1 MRIRKH
7 ANIPLSPSLSTR
19 TTLHPHVCELNRSP
33 WDVIPFPL
41 QYDGH
46 SHPNPY
52 QREDGEEEEVE
63 EEEAVMGMGNGV
75 SSIAAADGSGE
86 REFSEEEREEKKKK
100 REERGIAAEREMIP
114 SKGKTCNKEED
125 EGQSQLDAC
134 PKVGEKD
141 EVRGRRGRKNQ
152 GRAFSSNSDYYYYY
166 SGFGPLWGRKR
177 GGNQLHD
184 VHVPLIPSPSSS
196 PLPSS
201 SDHDDHDHDH
211 DHGHDRRMKRV
222 RKRVKARS
230 LKSLF

>member
-7 ANIPLSPSLSTR
+7 ANISLSPSLRTR
-19 TTLHPHVCELNRSP
+19 TTLHPHVCQLNRSP
-33 WDVIPFPL
+33 WDVMPFPL
-41 QYDGH
+41 QSDGQP
-46 SHPNPY
+46 HPNQY
-52 QREDGEEEEVE
+52 QREEREEEEEE

-75 SSIAAADGSGE
+75 SSIAAAADGSEE
-86 REFSEEEREEKKKK
+86 REFSKEGRGEKKKK
-100 REERGIAAEREMIP
+100 RGVASEREMIP

-141 EVRGRRGRKNQ
+141 VVGGRRGRKNQ
-152 GRAFSSNSDYYYYY
+152 GRAFSSKSDYYYYY

-177 GGNQLHD
+177 GGTQLLG
-184 VHVPLIPSPSSS
+184 VHAPPIPSPSSPSSS

-211 DHGHDRRMKRV
+211 DHDRRMKRV

-230 LKSLF
+230 LKSLL